1 MRRFIGFIL
10 GKLGLGL
17 AAAHWS
23 SMSASSL
30 IHSFCPKV
38 SPSSSMYLILPL
50 LNFSRDAVCVY
61 CRISDW
67 SRDSL
72 QVYCDMMLPKDTLDC
87 HFFGQ
92 FFLLNFLMRKAEWIF
107 SLFYLYQKIRVSV
120 VSISNSSWYVN
131 YKTGNSFDPSL
142 IISSRRHSSGSGTQ
156 YKSLRH
162 HEERFQRS
170 PRQMQAN

>member
-1 MRRFIGFIL
+1 MNGIFRELFKKSRHRQLLLTLKYKNSRRQTNFTSSYQWSKIVKSIGHAKIYWFHSRKIGFGVL
-10 GKLGLGL
+10 QP
-17 AAAHWS
+17 AHWS

-72 QVYCDMMLPKDTLDC
+72 QVYCDMMLPKDTSHIRLP
-87 HFFGQ
+87 FLWTVFTTQ
-92 FFLLNFLMRKAEWIF
+92 FFDEKNRMNFQPFLQQVKNNTLLIKESTI
-107 SLFYLYQKIRVSV
+107 
-120 VSISNSSWYVN
+120 
-131 YKTGNSFDPSL
+131 
-142 IISSRRHSSGSGTQ
+142 
-156 YKSLRH
+156 
-162 HEERFQRS
+162 
-170 PRQMQAN
+170 